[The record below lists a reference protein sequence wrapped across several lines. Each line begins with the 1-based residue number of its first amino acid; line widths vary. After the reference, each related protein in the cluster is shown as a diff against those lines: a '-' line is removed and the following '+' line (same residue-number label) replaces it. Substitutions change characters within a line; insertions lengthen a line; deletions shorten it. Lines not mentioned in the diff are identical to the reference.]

1 MPRLRLRTLVKL
13 IVATYVLFVVILRF
27 LPTGGRALRP
37 GADCA
42 GSIRA
47 VRQERSNPGCIMC
60 SSLMDDGRQQIRQ
73 RCSLPYDD
81 LVRLIESD
89 GGDAVA
95 ISSGGGTRMLV
106 SSRRDSRSCGGL
118 ELLREILH
126 EHASATMPDEHAEC
140 ELQRQLQ
147 RVASELGRS
156 LSSPM
161 GAAGE
166 KVSSSGAFTLL
177 QDCTEPPCCP
187 HEMRTLAAENPHAAL
202 FVAQDGGRKA
212 GAGAASVVEIPPN
225 LWSVESVRDIESLQ
239 KRRRAARGC
248 GGSCFTLQIAHALQ
262 AHPLHSSPIAAPRTL
277 KGGTGGGSPQRRLQ
291 WMGRQEL
298 AEAQE
303 AEAAARQ
310 GAHSGLLKAARR
322 AAGGHTIVAARDGRA
337 VSGPAART
345 EPLRFLED
353 ARSRSEARSRSPLPW
368 SAAQAAA
375 GTAAAGTA
383 AAGTAAAGAP
393 SPPSGASVD
402 AGATADPSADTS
414 AHDAAYADVDA
425 DAQRAAAHSAALGHV
440 LLAAKR
446 TLLVAPAAE
455 AMSAALEHARSRGL
469 PVSLVQRLR
478 DLLPYR
484 TAQEM
489 QTWLDASARAALQA
503 DAERRGEH
511 AANEL
516 DELKFDR
523 LGGDAQRAAHA
534 RGLLLVLVRAAA
546 RRDPSSALTTG
557 SAHARTGSSVA
568 ASAACAPLPQGAVC
582 LAAAS
587 AAAAGG
593 MLLTTALK
601 LQLVPRT
608 VCRLRTALAAAPL
621 LTDSRPRT
629 RLWQITGA
637 QLIAARSATGEPNS
651 AGASSRASSRAS
663 SSVASTGTNASAPSR
678 LDALMPAAADVI
690 EALEAAAAELQRRG
704 LCANPEHPIV
714 VNGPTGAARRVA
726 ACAVRSAPRSGASAA
741 TSSSTHCASPLV
753 QCADGTCQ
761 PTFLHCYR
769 ALTSTAHPS
778 SMGLAAELPDLLAH
792 VLPACASPQRRRRL
806 EEALP
811 EAANLLSALAS
822 FDAATRELFPT
833 LCPASMPL

>member
-1 MPRLRLRTLVKL
+1 MRLRLRTLVKL

-27 LPTGGRALRP
+27 LPTGGRALRS

-60 SSLMDDGRQQIRQ
+60 SSLMDDARRQTR
-73 RCSLPYDD
+73 RSCSLPYDE
-81 LVRLIESD
+81 LVRLIEFE
-89 GGDAVA
+89 GGDAVT

-126 EHASATMPDEHAEC
+126 EHASAAMPDEHAEC

-156 LSSPM
+156 LSPPM

-166 KVSSSGAFTLL
+166 TVPSSGAFTLL

-202 FVAQDGGRKA
+202 FVAQDGGRTA
-212 GAGAASVVEIPPN
+212 DAAAANVAESPLN
-225 LWSVESVRDIESLQ
+225 LWSVESVRDIESLE

-277 KGGTGGGSPQRRLQ
+277 KGATGGSPQRRLQ
-291 WMGRQEL
+291 WMSRQEL

-322 AAGGHTIVAARDGRA
+322 AAGGHTVVAARDGRA

-353 ARSRSEARSRSPLPW
+353 ARSRSEARSVTPLPFTPLPW
-368 SAAQAAA
+368 PAAH
-375 GTAAAGTA
+375 
-383 AAGTAAAGAP
+383 AAAGAAAAGAVAAGAAAAAALT
-393 SPPSGASVD
+393 PPSGAWVD
-402 AGATADPSADTS
+402 AGAASTADPNADTS
-414 AHDAAYADVDA
+414 AHDDAYADVDA
-425 DAQRAAAHSAALGHV
+425 DAQRATAHSAALGHL

-455 AMSAALEHARSRGL
+455 ALSAALEHARSRGL

-478 DLLPYR
+478 ELLPYR

-489 QTWLDASARAALQA
+489 QAWLDASAKAALQA

-511 AANEL
+511 MANERV
-516 DELKFDR
+516 ELKFDR

-534 RGLLLVLVRAAA
+534 RGLLLVIVRATEP
-546 RRDPSSALTTG
+546 RALTTG
-557 SAHARTGSSVA
+557 SAHARTGSSAA

-593 MLLTTALK
+593 MLLTEALK
-601 LQLVPRT
+601 LQLMPRT

-621 LTDSRPRT
+621 LTDSRPQT
-629 RLWQITGA
+629 RLWKITGA
-637 QLIAARSATGEPNS
+637 QLIAASSASRDSSS
-651 AGASSRASSRAS
+651 AGASSRASSSLAS
-663 SSVASTGTNASAPSR
+663 TNASAPSR
-678 LDALMPAAADVI
+678 LDTLMPAAADVI

-714 VNGPTGAARRVA
+714 VDGPTGTARRVA
-726 ACAVRSAPRSGASAA
+726 ACAVRSAPRSGAAAA
-741 TSSSTHCASPLV
+741 TSSSRCASPLV

-778 SMGLAAELPDLLAH
+778 SFGMAAELPDLLAH

-822 FDAATRELFPT
+822 FDAATRELFPQ
-833 LCPASMPL
+833 LCPASMLL

>member
-1 MPRLRLRTLVKL
+1 MRHRFRTLVKL

-60 SSLMDDGRQQIRQ
+60 SSLMDDARRQTR
-73 RCSLPYDD
+73 RSCSLPYDE
-81 LVRLIESD
+81 LVRLIEFE

-126 EHASATMPDEHAEC
+126 EHASAAMPDEHAEC

-156 LSSPM
+156 LSPPM

-166 KVSSSGAFTLL
+166 TVPSSGAFTLL

-202 FVAQDGGRKA
+202 FVAQDGGRTA
-212 GAGAASVVEIPPN
+212 DAAAANVAESPLN
-225 LWSVESVRDIESLQ
+225 LWSVESVRDIESLE

-277 KGGTGGGSPQRRLQ
+277 KGATGGSPQRRLQ
-291 WMGRQEL
+291 WMSRQEL

-322 AAGGHTIVAARDGRA
+322 AAGG
-337 VSGPAART
+337 
-345 EPLRFLED
+345 
-353 ARSRSEARSRSPLPW
+353 
-368 SAAQAAA
+368 
-375 GTAAAGTA
+375 
-383 AAGTAAAGAP
+383 
-393 SPPSGASVD
+393 
-402 AGATADPSADTS
+402 
-414 AHDAAYADVDA
+414 
-425 DAQRAAAHSAALGHV
+425 
-440 LLAAKR
+440 
-446 TLLVAPAAE
+446 
-455 AMSAALEHARSRGL
+455 
-469 PVSLVQRLR
+469 
-478 DLLPYR
+478 
-484 TAQEM
+484 
-489 QTWLDASARAALQA
+489 
-503 DAERRGEH
+503 
-511 AANEL
+511 
-516 DELKFDR
+516 
-523 LGGDAQRAAHA
+523 
-534 RGLLLVLVRAAA
+534 
-546 RRDPSSALTTG
+546 
-557 SAHARTGSSVA
+557 
-568 ASAACAPLPQGAVC
+568 
-582 LAAAS
+582 
-587 AAAAGG
+587 
-593 MLLTTALK
+593 MLLTEALK
-601 LQLVPRT
+601 LQLMPRT

-621 LTDSRPRT
+621 LTDSRPQT
-629 RLWQITGA
+629 RLWKITGA
-637 QLIAARSATGEPNS
+637 QLIAASSASRDSSS
-651 AGASSRASSRAS
+651 AGASSRASSSLAS
-663 SSVASTGTNASAPSR
+663 TNASAPSR
-678 LDALMPAAADVI
+678 LDTLMPAAADVI

-714 VNGPTGAARRVA
+714 VDGPTGTARRVA
-726 ACAVRSAPRSGASAA
+726 ACAVRSAPRSGAAAA
-741 TSSSTHCASPLV
+741 TSSSRCASPLV

-778 SMGLAAELPDLLAH
+778 SFGMAAELPDLLAH

-822 FDAATRELFPT
+822 FDAATRELFPQ
-833 LCPASMPL
+833 LCPASMLL